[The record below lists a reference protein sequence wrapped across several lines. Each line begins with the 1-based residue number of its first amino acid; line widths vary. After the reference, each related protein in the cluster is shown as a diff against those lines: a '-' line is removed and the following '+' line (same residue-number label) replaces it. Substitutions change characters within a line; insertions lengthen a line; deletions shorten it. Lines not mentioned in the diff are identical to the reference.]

1 MSSLKNWDNKTWLSS
16 QKYIKSF
23 NSFLLKQ
30 VKLDKNSRILDIGC
44 GRGKILANL
53 SLKLKL
59 LNKPIGLDIENHKD
73 KSKKIIFK
81 KIDALSFI
89 SKTKITFDLILIKQT
104 IHLLK
109 KRQILKLLSICKKK
123 LNSNGKII
131 ILSLDP
137 KKNEIPTFNLMK
149 KKLNISLKKDKKMFD
164 LILKNNPKIIIKRF
178 IYQVKISKTKY
189 LKMIDNRYISTLL
202 NFNNNQI
209 IDGLNE
215 IKSKYKN
222 ILKFKDTLNPIL
234 FGAMGLI
241 VDTGTI
247 STNEV
252 IIK

>member
-104 IHLLK
+104 LHLLK
-109 KRQILKLLSICKKK
+109 KRQVLKLLSICKKK

-202 NFNNNQI
+202 NFT
-209 IDGLNE
+209 DNE
-215 IKSKYKN
+215 IIYGSNEVMRKYKK
-222 ILKFKDTLNPIL
+222 ILKFKDR
-234 FGAMGLI
+234 LI
-241 VDTGTI
+241 CF
-247 STNEV
+247 V
-252 IIK
+252 IKR

>member
-123 LNSNGKII
+123 IN
-131 ILSLDP
+131 
-137 KKNEIPTFNLMK
+137 
-149 KKLNISLKKDKKMFD
+149 
-164 LILKNNPKIIIKRF
+164 
-178 IYQVKISKTKY
+178 
-189 LKMIDNRYISTLL
+189 
-202 NFNNNQI
+202 
-209 IDGLNE
+209 
-215 IKSKYKN
+215 
-222 ILKFKDTLNPIL
+222 
-234 FGAMGLI
+234 
-241 VDTGTI
+241 
-247 STNEV
+247 
-252 IIK
+252 

>member
-81 KIDALSFI
+81 KIDALSYIF
-89 SKTKITFDLILIKQT
+89 KTKITFDLILIKQT

-109 KRQILKLLSICKKK
+109 KGQILKLLKICRKK
-123 LNSNGKII
+123 LNPNGKII
-131 ILSLDP
+131 IMSLDP

-149 KKLNISLKKDKKMFD
+149 KKLNVSLKKDKKLFN
-164 LILKNNPKIIIKRF
+164 LIYKNNPQIIIKKF

-202 NFNNNQI
+202 NFSDNQI
-209 IDGLNE
+209 INGLIE
-215 IKSKYKN
+215 IKNKYKN
-222 ILKFKDTLNPIL
+222 ILKFKDR
-234 FGAMGLI
+234 LI
-241 VDTGTI
+241 CF
-247 STNEV
+247 
-252 IIK
+252 IIKK

>member
-1 MSSLKNWDNKTWLSS
+1 MTSLKNWDNKTWLSS
-16 QKYIKSF
+16 QKYIHSL

-44 GRGKILANL
+44 GRGKILGNL

-81 KIDALSFI
+81 KIDALNFI
-89 SKTKITFDLILIKQT
+89 IKTKITFDLILIKQT

-109 KRQILKLLSICKKK
+109 KEQILKLIKICRKK
-123 LNSNGKII
+123 LNPNGKII
-131 ILSLDP
+131 IMSLDP

-149 KKLNISLKKDKKMFD
+149 KKLNVSLKKDKKLFN
-164 LILKNNPKIIIKRF
+164 LIYKNNPQIIIKKF

-202 NFNNNQI
+202 NFSDNQI
-209 IDGLNE
+209 INGLIE
-215 IKSKYKN
+215 IKNKYKN
-222 ILKFKDTLNPIL
+222 ILKFKDR
-234 FGAMGLI
+234 LI
-241 VDTGTI
+241 CF
-247 STNEV
+247 
-252 IIK
+252 IIKK

>member
-1 MSSLKNWDNKTWLSS
+1 MPSLKNWDNKTWLSS

-104 IHLLK
+104 LHLLK
-109 KRQILKLLSICKKK
+109 KRQVLKLLSICKKK

-202 NFNNNQI
+202 NFT
-209 IDGLNE
+209 DNE
-215 IKSKYKN
+215 IIYGSSEVMRKYKK
-222 ILKFKDTLNPIL
+222 ILKFKDR
-234 FGAMGLI
+234 LI
-241 VDTGTI
+241 CF
-247 STNEV
+247 V
-252 IIK
+252 IKR